1 MDLVDR
7 SLFQI
12 MNRRRIRLVHV
23 ITGLDAGGAE
33 TMLAK
38 LLRGLDQELFSNEV
52 ISLTNIGPIGTELR
66 NCGFEVTA
74 LGMRRG
80 LPSPLGVLKLF
91 YLFGKSPPDVVVTWM
106 YHADLIGGTVARLC
120 GIDNLCWNIRH
131 GNLDTDKNKLLTIL
145 TAKACA
151 ALSSLV
157 PSRIL
162 CNSKAGL
169 QTHRNFGYL
178 EEKLSVIPNGFETG
192 EFFPDE
198 KIRKKIRKSLGID
211 DDQFVFGNVGRFDPQ
226 KNHAGLLDSLAL
238 VLKHNPRAML
248 VCCGRE
254 VSLENEEIRER
265 VEKLNLHSN
274 VLFLGFRQ
282 DVSHLFNAFDT
293 YVSSSLGEGFSNSI
307 GEAMATG
314 VPCVVT
320 DVGDSRE
327 LVGSTGW
334 SVDPGCHFK
343 LAEGMNEALLDS
355 PSELLRKGSLA
366 RQRIIEVFSIKS
378 VISSFEQFY
387 LKLICR

>member
-1 MDLVDR
+1 MYGMKKGRV
-7 SLFQI
+7 
-12 MNRRRIRLVHV
+12 RLVHI

-33 TMLAK
+33 TMIAK
-38 LLRGLDQELFSNEV
+38 LIKGMNREIFQNEV
-52 ISLTNIGPIGTELR
+52 ISLTSMGPIGTDLR
-66 NCGFEVTA
+66 DAGFKVTA

-80 LPSPLGVLKLF
+80 VPSPLGALKLF
-91 YLFGKSPPDVVVTWM
+91 FLLGKSVPDLVLTWM

-120 GIDNLCWNIRH
+120 GINNLCWNVRH
-131 GNLDTDKNKLLTIL
+131 CNLDADKNKFLTIL

-151 ALSSLV
+151 ALSAFV

-162 CNSKAGL
+162 CNSRAGL
-169 QTHRNFGYL
+169 QTHRDFGYL
-178 EEKLSVIPNGFETG
+178 AEKLSVIPNGFETG

-320 DVGDSRE
+320 DVGDSKD

-334 SVDPGCHFK
+334 SVDPECHFK
-343 LAEGMNEALLDS
+343 LAEGMTEALS
-355 PSELLRKGSLA
+355 VSRPELSRKGSLA
-366 RQRIIEVFSIKS
+366 RQRIVEVFSIQS

-387 LKLICR
+387 IKLICS